1 MTEEENPLVSEYILK
16 KLILL
21 YGFSLEIKHLAKTNY
36 SENFYLINAEWLNKF
51 KDFYNYNKITGFLKQ
66 YYAFLEIYNEYEN
79 KIDTIINAIKKIN
92 MHQKEKEF
100 PKELKQIPF
109 CVMQENG
116 GNSIYYHNN
125 FYIVNSDLNESLSKD
140 IESKNYSF
148 INMNTIKIFFGK
160 DYFLFQENNIEICD
174 INYDG
179 MFIPKFIIKLG
190 AKKKEEEINNIIKN
204 GGKTQIF
211 KEKKID
217 KNKLSNNYKDG
228 DGGIILNIEIIKKE
242 REEKEK
248 EEKEKQKQEKQEQNQ
263 RRNIQHSGEIGNLN
277 DINENNSNQ
286 KVNNDNFHP
295 LTYNIKNIQ
304 QTDNSEDE
312 LSKTKQIIKRANI
325 FKSGNNA
332 PNEIK
337 KNENNIYP

>member
-21 YGFSLEIKHLAKTNY
+21 YGFSLEIKLLAKTNY

-51 KDFYNYNKITGFLKQ
+51 KDFYNYNKITVLISQ
-66 YYAFLEIYNEYEN
+66 YYGNLKSYNEYEN
-79 KIDTIINAIKKIN
+79 NIDKIFDTIKNFYIQ
-92 MHQKEKEF
+92 QKEKEF

-148 INMNTIKIFFGK
+148 INTNTFKIFFGN

-174 INYDG
+174 INNEG

-263 RRNIQHSGEIGNLN
+263 RRNIPHSGEIGNPTG
-277 DINENNSNQ
+277 INYII
-286 KVNNDNFHP
+286 
-295 LTYNIKNIQ
+295 LITY
-304 QTDNSEDE
+304 
-312 LSKTKQIIKRANI
+312 
-325 FKSGNNA
+325 FKFT
-332 PNEIK
+332 
-337 KNENNIYP
+337 

>member
-21 YGFSLEIKHLAKTNY
+21 YGFSLEIKLLAKTNY

-51 KDFYNYNKITGFLKQ
+51 KDFYNYNKITCFLEQ
-66 YYAFLEIYNEYEN
+66 YYAFLKSYNEYEN
-79 KIDTIINAIKKIN
+79 NIDTIINAIKKIN

-100 PKELKQIPF
+100 PKELKQGISF
-109 CVMQENG
+109 CVKQEKG
-116 GNSIYYHNN
+116 GNQIYYHNN
-125 FYIVNSDLNESLSKD
+125 FFIVNSDLNESLSKD
-140 IESKNYSF
+140 TESKNYSF
-148 INMNTIKIFFGK
+148 INRNTFKIFFGK

-190 AKKKEEEINNIIKN
+190 EKKKEDEINNIIKN

-228 DGGIILNIEIIKKE
+228 DGGIIFNIELIKKE
-242 REEKEK
+242 EKEKKEK
-248 EEKEKQKQEKQEQNQ
+248 EEKEKQEKEKQEKNQ
-263 RRNIQHSGEIGNLN
+263 RGNIPHSGEIRNQNG
-277 DINENNSNQ
+277 INEKNSNR
-286 KVNNDNFHP
+286 
-295 LTYNIKNIQ
+295 
-304 QTDNSEDE
+304 
-312 LSKTKQIIKRANI
+312 IIKI
-325 FKSGNNA
+325 
-332 PNEIK
+332 
-337 KNENNIYP
+337 